1 MERAGI
7 AKHNERGDILNINCL
22 RHTFITNLAKSGASM
37 VVTAKAARHSDLK
50 LTLKVYSHVELGE
63 LVDAVS
69 AMPQPKVCTPAQGQ
83 GRGRDPAGAMP
94 QPKVCTPAQ
103 VINGIPPEGIENL
116 SLKTPL
122 DTGNSCHIEAYSEEK
137 TGGNETGENTRK
149 PQQIQGFLMVGGTG
163 LEPVTP
169 CV

>member
-69 AMPQPKVCTPAQGQ
+69 AMPQPKVCTPAQ
-83 GRGRDPAGAMP
+83 
-94 QPKVCTPAQ
+94 